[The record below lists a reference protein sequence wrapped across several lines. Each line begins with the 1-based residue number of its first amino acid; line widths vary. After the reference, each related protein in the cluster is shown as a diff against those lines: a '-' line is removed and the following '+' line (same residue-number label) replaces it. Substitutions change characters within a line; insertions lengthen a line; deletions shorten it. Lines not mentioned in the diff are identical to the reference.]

1 MLSRRFCAAVLSLVV
16 LLFVSC
22 LYLNAQSTYGSIS
35 GTVTDPSGAAVPGAN
50 VTLTNTGTA
59 EKRTEVSG
67 DDGLYTFVNLFPG
80 NYRIDIEKQG
90 FKHFGRPGVVV
101 QVQQDTHIDAALT
114 VGQVSETIEVTGEV
128 PLLQTETSSLGQV
141 VDQRKADELPLNG
154 RNIFNLITVSPAA
167 VAQGGSGGSPVGQ
180 NPFSWGNYQIG
191 GSFANQG
198 AEYLDGQPLNI
209 GYINLPIIIP
219 TQDSV
224 GEYKVQYNNLGA
236 EWGKFSGGIVN
247 LSTKSGSNNWH
258 GSVYEYFRNK
268 VLNANEYF
276 NKETELTNGKPNE
289 APPWTQNQYGFQL
302 GGPVIKDKTFF
313 YVSWEQYRQRTASP
327 FNTTVP
333 VTGTNAMLSGDFS
346 SICTAPTSQGGAG
359 GTFNASGICSN
370 PAGQIYDPFSV
381 TPVVTSTGTTYTAR
395 TPYGTDP
402 TDLPNCPGNC
412 IPTAEFS
419 KAGTTMWQKY
429 YPAPNLSGV
438 IGNYESVA
446 PAGGNTNEFVARG
459 DQNLGSNTR
468 LFGRFSYFGL
478 LDLPVNPLGTGL
490 CLDRCAEKYHSKLL
504 VFDVNHS
511 FTPTTILDVNFGG
524 TRFVYARKPL
534 LAGYDLTQLGWP
546 STYNSPPSAI
556 RTPPTPEFPFPNDV
570 GHSQGN
576 SAINDDNTQY
586 NVTPALTLI
595 RGKHTIQAGAQFEY
609 GLDNYLQTNIA
620 SGAFG
625 FQGNWT
631 ASSSA
636 IGGFPF
642 ADFLLGV
649 ALNQGTFAG
658 NQTEGVAQVPAQ
670 TKGLQV
676 YRGLYV
682 DDTWHLMPRLTVNLG
697 LRYELQGT
705 WSEAYNRLSYFDPS
719 ATNATVSGCPGGACP
734 GDAFLVETGRNGSG
748 NNIPMDKKAF
758 SPRLGFAY
766 ALDQKTS
773 IRGGYGIFYIPN
785 YVSFGLNPDNDVV
798 NLAST
803 DFTGSKD
810 GYILAYSTLD
820 GQNCAPGSAPAA
832 PTCAQPGP
840 FGSGG
845 IILPPGRNF
854 SGLPTS
860 AAGVPTPNISSFVA
874 SQNGPTLAP
883 YFGLNGH
890 SDPRYGYVQQW
901 NLDIQRQLPAGFF
914 ADVAYAGSHGVHL
927 EQYSTN
933 INQIPDSFVSQ
944 AASQYNAAFP
954 GCQTTNP
961 SNPIGCANGFVTID
975 QPAAN
980 PLVGS
985 PNATLNNISSPTLAN
1000 QGQLDRP
1007 YPEYLGM
1014 NLAGYGCCGSSYNS
1028 LQATVTRR
1036 FQGGGTLLV
1045 AYTNAKL
1052 MSNTDTLTSW
1062 LEGPTG
1068 GVPGVQDWNNLA
1080 GERSLSAQDI
1090 SQRLV
1095 ISYVLDLPFGH
1106 GKMFASNFTGLM
1118 NGVVSGWGV
1127 DGITTFQ
1134 RGFPLK
1140 ISWAGASTSLESG
1153 SFGVANVR
1161 PDVVSGCD
1169 KKAGGGSLTQY
1180 FNTNCFAPPPQ
1191 WGFGDESR
1199 VDSSLRGPGIN
1210 NFDFAVF
1217 KRTNITERVGF
1228 EFRTEFFNI
1237 FNHPYF
1243 SQPATGYA
1251 GSPTA
1256 NGFGVITSTISGG
1269 EASPERLIQF
1279 AAKVIF

>member
-1 MLSRRFCAAVLSLVV
+1 MSSRRFCVAVLSLCVV
-16 LLFVSC
+16 FSLLSLN
-22 LYLNAQSTYGSIS
+22 LYAQSTYGSVS
-35 GTVTDPSGAAVPGAN
+35 GTVADPSGAALSGAT
-50 VTLTNTGTA
+50 VTLTNVGTG
-59 EKRTEVSG
+59 EKRTQSSG
-67 DDGLYTFVNLFPG
+67 DNGGFTFVNLFQG

-90 FKHFGRPGVVV
+90 FKHFARPGVVV
-101 QVQQDTHIDAALT
+101 EVQQDTHIEAALT
-114 VGQVSETIEVTGEV
+114 VGQVSETVEVTGEV

-141 VDQRKADELPLNG
+141 VEQRKADELPLNG

-180 NPFSWGNYQIG
+180 NPFSWGNYQVG

-198 AEYLDGQPLNI
+198 AQYLDGQPLNI
-209 GYINLPIIIP
+209 GYINLPIVIP

-224 GEYKVQYNNLGA
+224 GEFKVQYNNLGA
-236 EWGKFSGGIVN
+236 EWGKFSGGVVN
-247 LSTKSGSNNWH
+247 LSTKSGTNNWH

-276 NKETELTNGKPNE
+276 NKETELANDKPNSR
-289 APPWTQNQYGFQL
+289 PPWTQNQYGFQL
-302 GGPVIKDKTFF
+302 GGPVVKDKTFF
-313 YVSWEQYRQRTASP
+313 YTSWEQYRQRTSTP

-333 VTGTNAMLSGDFS
+333 VPAMLQGDFS
-346 SICTAPTSQGGAG
+346 SVCLAPTSQGGAG
-359 GTFNASGICSN
+359 GTFTGPGGICSN

-381 TPVVTSTGTTYTAR
+381 GPTGATAR
-395 TPYGTDP
+395 AAYLTNSA
-402 TDLPNCPGNC
+402 LPSCLGNC
-412 IPTAEFS
+412 IPSTEFS
-419 KAGTTMWQKY
+419 TAGTTLWQKY
-429 YPAPNLSGV
+429 YPAPNLAGV

-446 PAGGNTNEFVARG
+446 PGGGNTNEFVARG
-459 DQNLGSNTR
+459 DQNLGVNTR

-478 LDLPVNPLGTGL
+478 LDLPDNPLGTGL
-490 CLDRCAEKYHSKLL
+490 CDDRCAEKYHSKLL

-511 FTPTTILDVNFGG
+511 FTPTTILDVNFGA
-524 TRFVYARKPL
+524 TRFVYGRQPL

-546 STYNSPPSAI
+546 STYNSPPSTI
-556 RTPPTPEFPFPNDV
+556 RTPPTPEFTYPNDV
-570 GHSQGN
+570 GHTQGN
-576 SAINDDNTQY
+576 SAIGDHNTQY
-586 NVTPALTLI
+586 NLSPAFTLI
-595 RGKHTIQAGAQFEY
+595 RGKHTIQTGAQFEW
-609 GLDNYLQTNIA
+609 GLDNYFQTNIA

-631 ASSSA
+631 ASAASA
-636 IGGFPF
+636 TDGSGFGF

-649 ALNQGTFAG
+649 ALNQGSFAG
-658 NQTEGVAQVPAQ
+658 NQTEGVAQVPAE

-676 YRGLYV
+676 YRALYV
-682 DDTWHLMPRLTVNLG
+682 DDTWHVFPKLTVNLG

-719 ATNATVSGCPGGACP
+719 ATNSTVTGCPAGACP
-734 GDAFLVETGRNGSG
+734 GDAFLVQTGRNGSR

-758 SPRLGFAY
+758 SPRIGFAY
-766 ALDQKTS
+766 GLDQKTS
-773 IRGGYGIFYIPN
+773 IRGGYGIFFIPN

-803 DFTGSKD
+803 DFTGTTN
-810 GYILAYSTLD
+810 GYLTPFSTLD
-820 GQNCAPGSAPAA
+820 GYTCTLGTYNPANPTP
-832 PTCAQPGP
+832 PTCAQSGP

-854 SGLPTS
+854 TGLP
-860 AAGVPTPNISSFVA
+860 ATPSVSSFVA

-883 YFGLNGH
+883 YYGLNGH
-890 SDPRYGYVQQW
+890 SNPKYGYVQQW
-901 NLDIQRQLPAGFF
+901 NFDIQRQLPAGFF
-914 ADVAYAGSHGVHL
+914 ADVAYAGSTGMHL

-933 INQIPDSFVSQ
+933 INQIADSFVAQ
-944 AASQYNAAFP
+944 AASQYNAALP
-954 GCQTTNP
+954 GC
-961 SNPIGCANGFVTID
+961 SGSSDPISCANASVTID
-975 QPAAN
+975 QPVAN

-985 PNATLNNISSPTLAN
+985 PNSTLALPTLSN

-1014 NLAGYGCCGSSYNS
+1014 NLAGYGCCESSYNS
-1028 LQATVTRR
+1028 LQATVSRR

-1052 MSNTDTLTSW
+1052 LSNTDTLTSW

-1068 GVPGVQDWNNLA
+1068 GVPGVQDWNNLS
-1080 GERSLSAQDI
+1080 GERSLSAQDV
-1090 SQRLV
+1090 SQRLI

-1106 GKMFASNFTGLM
+1106 GKMFANSFSGFTNAL
-1118 NGVVSGWGV
+1118 VSGWGV

-1140 ISWAGASTSLESG
+1140 ISWSGPATSLESG
-1153 SFGVANVR
+1153 SFGVANIR
-1161 PDVVSGCD
+1161 PDVVPGCD
-1169 KKAGGGSLTQY
+1169 KKAGGGFLTEY
-1180 FNTNCFAPPPQ
+1180 FNTSCFAPPPQ
-1191 WGFGDESR
+1191 WGFGTESR
-1199 VDSSLRGPGIN
+1199 VDSDLRGPGVN

-1217 KRTNITERVGF
+1217 KRTNITEKVGF

-1251 GSPTA
+1251 GSATA
-1256 NGFGVITSTISGG
+1256 NGFGTITSTIGG
-1269 EASPERLIQF
+1269 GVASAERLIQF
-1279 AAKVIF
+1279 AAKVVF

>member
-1 MLSRRFCAAVLSLVV
+1 MSSRRFCTVAVLLAAFFFLS
-16 LLFVSC
+16 F
-22 LYLNAQSTYGSIS
+22 LNLHAQSTYGSVS
-35 GTVTDPSGAAVPGAN
+35 GTVVDASGAAVGGAD
-50 VTLTNTGTA
+50 VTLTNVGTA
-59 EKRTEVSG
+59 EKRTQSSG
-67 DDGLYTFVNLFPG
+67 DDGHFTFVNLFQG
-80 NYRIDIEKQG
+80 EYRIDIEKQG
-90 FKHFGRPGVVV
+90 FKHFVRTSVTVE
-101 QVQQDTHIDAALT
+101 VQQDTHVDAKL
-114 VGQVSETIEVTGEV
+114 VIGQVSETVEVTSET
-128 PLLQTETSSLGQV
+128 PLLQTESSSLGQV
-141 VDQRKADELPLNG
+141 VEQRKADELPLNG

-180 NPFSWGNYQIG
+180 NPFSWGNYQVG

-198 AEYLDGQPLNI
+198 AQYLDGQPLNI

-224 GEYKVQYNNLGA
+224 GEFKVQYNNLGA
-236 EWGKFSGGIVN
+236 EWGKFSGGVVN
-247 LSTKSGSNNWH
+247 LSTKSGTNAWH
-258 GSVYEYFRNK
+258 GSGYEYFRNK

-276 NKETELTNGKPNE
+276 NKETELAGGKPNE

-333 VTGTNAMLSGDFS
+333 VAGSNAMLSGDFS
-346 SICTAPTSQGGAG
+346 SLCTAPTSQGGAG
-359 GTFNASGICSN
+359 STFTAAGICNN
-370 PAGQIYDPFSV
+370 PAGQIYNPFS
-381 TPVVTSTGTTYTAR
+381 TGPLGASAR
-395 TPYGTDP
+395 APYGTDP

-412 IPTAEFS
+412 IPTADFS
-419 KAGTTMWQKY
+419 QAGTTLWQKY
-429 YPAPNLSGV
+429 YPAPNLPGV

-459 DQNLGSNTR
+459 DQNLGANTR

-504 VFDVNHS
+504 VFDINHS
-511 FTPTTILDVNFGG
+511 FTPNTILDVNFGG
-524 TRFVYARKPL
+524 TRFVYGRKPL

-546 STYNSPPSAI
+546 SSYNSPSASI
-556 RTPPTPEFPFPNDV
+556 RTPPTPEFTYPNDV
-570 GHSQGN
+570 GHTQGN
-576 SAINDDNTQY
+576 SAITDDNTQY
-586 NVTPALTLI
+586 NISPALTLI
-595 RGKHTIQAGAQFEY
+595 RGKHTIQTGIQFEY

-631 ASSSA
+631 ASSA
-636 IGGFPF
+636 GVGGFGF

-649 ALNQGTFAG
+649 ALNQGSFAG

-676 YRGLYV
+676 YRAFFV
-682 DDTWHLMPRLTVNLG
+682 DDTWHVLPKLSINLG

-705 WSEAYNRLSYFDPS
+705 WSEAYNRLSYFDPT
-719 ATNATVSGCPGGACP
+719 ATNATVTGCPAGACP
-734 GDAFLVETGRNGSG
+734 GDAFLVQTGRNGSR

-766 ALDQKTS
+766 SLDEKTS
-773 IRGGYGIFYIPN
+773 IRGGYGIFFIPN

-803 DFTGSKD
+803 DFTATKD
-810 GYILAYSTLD
+810 SYLTPYSTLD
-820 GQNCAPGSAPAA
+820 GTQCTLGPAA
-832 PTCAQPGP
+832 PNAPPPTCAQPGP

-854 SGLPTS
+854 SGLPLS

-883 YFGLNGH
+883 YYGTTGHNG
-890 SDPRYGYVQQW
+890 PEYGYVQQW
-901 NLDIQRQLPAGFF
+901 NFDIQRQLPAGFF

-933 INQIPDSFVSQ
+933 INQIADSFVAQ
-944 AASQYNAAFP
+944 AASQYNAAAP
-954 GCQTTNP
+954 GCA
-961 SNPIGCANGFVTID
+961 SNPNPIQCANTAVTIN
-975 QPAAN
+975 QSIAN

-985 PNATLNNISSPTLAN
+985 PNPTLNNATSPTLSN

-1014 NLAGYGCCGSSYNS
+1014 DLAGYGCCGSTYNS

-1062 LEGPTG
+1062 LESPTG

-1095 ISYVLDLPFGH
+1095 VSYVLDLPFGH
-1106 GKMFASNFTGLM
+1106 GKMWASGLSGIG
-1118 NGVVSGWGV
+1118 NGLVSGWGV

-1140 ISWAGASTSLESG
+1140 ISWAGSPTSLESG
-1153 SFGVANVR
+1153 SFGVANIR
-1161 PDVVSGCD
+1161 PDVVPGCS

-1180 FNTNCFAPPPQ
+1180 FNTSCFAPPPE
-1191 WGFGDESR
+1191 WGYGDESR

-1217 KRTNITERVGF
+1217 KDTNITERTKI

-1251 GSPTA
+1251 GTA
-1256 NGFGVITSTISGG
+1256 TGNGFGTITSTISGG
-1269 EASPERLIQF
+1269 VASPERLVQF
-1279 AAKVIF
+1279 AMKFIF

>member
-1 MLSRRFCAAVLSLVV
+1 MLSRRFCAAVFSLSV
-16 LLFVSC
+16 LLSVSTMR
-22 LYLNAQSTYGSIS
+22 LHAQSTYGSIS
-35 GTVTDPSGAAVPGAN
+35 GTITDSSGAAVPGAE
-50 VTLTNTGTA
+50 VTLTNLSTS
-59 EKRTEVSG
+59 EKRVQTSG
-67 DDGLYTFVNLFPG
+67 DDGHFTFVNLFQG
-80 NYRIDIEKQG
+80 QYRIDIEKTG
-90 FKHFGRPGVVV
+90 FKHSSHPNVVV
-101 QVQQDTHIDAALT
+101 QVQQDTHIDTALA
-114 VGQVSETIEVTGEV
+114 VGQVSETVEVTSET
-128 PLLQTETSSLGQV
+128 PLLQTESSSLGQV
-141 VDQRKADELPLNG
+141 VEQRKANELPLNG

-224 GEYKVQYNNLGA
+224 GEFKVQYSNLGA
-236 EWGKFSGGIVN
+236 EWGKFSGGVTN
-247 LSTKSGSNNWH
+247 LSTKGGTNNWH
-258 GSVYEYFRNK
+258 GSAYEYFRNK

-276 NKETELTNGKPNE
+276 NKQHELANGQPNE
-289 APPWTQNQYGFQL
+289 APPWTQNQYGL
-302 GGPVIKDKTFF
+302 EVGGPVIKNKTFF

-333 VTGTNAMLSGDFS
+333 ATGMLSGDFS
-346 SICTAPTSQGGAG
+346 AVCTAPTSQGGAG
-359 GTFNASGICSN
+359 GMFTGPGGICSN
-370 PAGQIYDPFSV
+370 PAGQIYNPFS
-381 TPVVTSTGTTYTAR
+381 TGPSGANAR
-395 TPYGTDP
+395 APFLTDASVP
-402 TDLPNCPGNC
+402 GCPGNC
-412 IPTAEFS
+412 IGTQYFS
-419 KAGTTMWQKY
+419 PAATTMWQKY
-429 YPAPNLSGV
+429 YPAQNAAGV
-438 IGNYESVA
+438 IGNYQSVA

-459 DQNLGSNTR
+459 DQNISSNTR
-468 LFGRFSYFGL
+468 LFGRFAYFGL

-504 VFDVNHS
+504 VFDINHT
-511 FTPTTILDVNFGG
+511 FNPNTILDVNFGG
-524 TRFVYARKPL
+524 TRFVYLRSPL
-534 LAGYDLTQLGWP
+534 LSGYDLTALGWP
-546 STYNSPPSAI
+546 ASYNSPPSAI

-576 SAINDDNTQY
+576 SAISDDNTQY
-586 NVTPALTLI
+586 NITPALTLI
-595 RGKHTIQAGAQFEY
+595 RGKHTLQVGGQFEY

-631 ASSSA
+631 SSSPTA
-636 IGGFPF
+636 TDGSGFPT

-649 ALNQGTFAG
+649 GLNQGSFAG

-676 YRGLYV
+676 YRALYA
-682 DDTWHLMPRLTVNLG
+682 DDTWHITPKFTLNLG

-719 ATNATVSGCPGGACP
+719 ATNATVTGCGGVGTPCP
-734 GDAFLVETGRNGSG
+734 GDAFLVRTGRNGSR

-766 ALDQKTS
+766 GLDSKTS

-798 NLAST
+798 NLANT
-803 DFTGSKD
+803 DFTATKD
-810 GYILAYSTLD
+810 SYLTPFSTLD
-820 GQNCAPGSAPAA
+820 GTICTLGATPGV

-845 IILPPGRNF
+845 IIAPPGRNF
-854 SGLPTS
+854 SGLPPTS
-860 AAGVPTPNISSFVA
+860 AGVATPNVSSFVA

-883 YFGLNGH
+883 YLGTTGH

-901 NLDIQRQLPAGFF
+901 NFDIQRQLPAGFF

-927 EQYSTN
+927 QQYSTN
-933 INQIPDSFVSQ
+933 INQIGDSFVAQ
-944 AASQYNAAFP
+944 AASQYNAAAP
-954 GCQTTNP
+954 ACA
-961 SNPIGCANGFVTID
+961 SNPNPIACANAAVTIN
-975 QPAAN
+975 QPIAN

-985 PNATLNNISSPTLAN
+985 PNPTLNNTTTPMLTN

-1014 NLAGYGCCGSSYNS
+1014 SLAGYGCCGSSYHS
-1028 LQATVTRR
+1028 LQVSVTRR

-1068 GVPGVQDWNNLA
+1068 GVPGVQDWNNLK

-1095 ISYVLDLPFGH
+1095 ISYVLDFPFGK
-1106 GKMFASNFTGLM
+1106 GKAFANSLSGVA

-1153 SFGVANVR
+1153 SFGVANIR
-1161 PDVVSGCD
+1161 PDAVPGCD
-1169 KKAGGGSLTQY
+1169 KKAGGSKLTEY
-1180 FNTNCFAPPPQ
+1180 FNTSCFAPPPQ
-1191 WGFGDESR
+1191 WGYGSESR
-1199 VDSSLRGPGIN
+1199 VDASLRGPGIN
-1210 NFDFAVF
+1210 NFDFAIF
-1217 KRTNITERVGF
+1217 KRTDIGERMGV

-1251 GSPTA
+1251 GTTTG
-1256 NGFGVITSTISGG
+1256 NGFGTITSTIQGG
-1269 EASPERLIQF
+1269 VASPERLVQF
-1279 AAKVIF
+1279 ALKFVF

>member
-1 MLSRRFCAAVLSLVV
+1 MSSRCRFAAVLSLGAF
-16 LLFVSC
+16 LC
-22 LYLNAQSTYGSIS
+22 LSSVWLNAQSTYGSVS
-35 GTVTDPSGAAVPGAN
+35 GTVTDPSGAAVAGAN
-50 VTLTNTGTA
+50 ATLTNMGTS
-59 EKRTEVSG
+59 EKRTQTSG
-67 DDGLYTFVNLFPG
+67 DNGQFTFVNLFPG

-90 FKHFGRPGVVV
+90 FKHFARPGVVV
-101 QVQQDTHIDAALT
+101 QVQLDSHIDAVLA
-114 VGQVSETIEVTGEV
+114 VGQVSEVIEVTGQT
-128 PLLQTETSSLGQV
+128 PLLQTESSSLGQV
-141 VDQRKADELPLNG
+141 VDERKADELPLNG

-224 GEYKVQYNNLGA
+224 GEYKVQYNNQGA

-268 VLNANEYF
+268 ALNANEYF
-276 NKETELTNGKPNE
+276 NKQSEIAAGTANTP
-289 APPWTQNQYGFQL
+289 PPWTQNQFGFQL

-313 YVSWEQYRQRTASP
+313 YVSWEQYRQRTGSP
-327 FNTTVP
+327 FTTTVP
-333 VTGTNAMLSGDFS
+333 AANMLSGDFS
-346 SICTAPTSQGGAG
+346 AVCTAPTTAGGAG
-359 GTFNASGICSN
+359 GTFTGPGGTCSN
-370 PAGQIYDPFSV
+370 PAGQLYDPFSV
-381 TPVVTSTGTTYTAR
+381 GPLGTATKAAYLTTA
-395 TPYGTDP
+395 G
-402 TDLPNCPGNC
+402 LPNCPGNC
-412 IPTAEFS
+412 IPSTEFS
-419 KAGTTMWQKY
+419 TAGQDLWKLY
-429 YPAPNLSGV
+429 YPSANVANAVENNFISA
-438 IGNYESVA
+438 A

-459 DQNLGSNTR
+459 DQNLGANTR
-468 LFGRFSYFGL
+468 LFGRFAYFGL
-478 LDLPVNPLGTGL
+478 TDLPTNPLGTGL

-524 TRFVYARKPL
+524 TRFVYGRQPIL
-534 LAGYDLTQLGWP
+534 SGFDLTTLGWP
-546 STYNSPPSAI
+546 ATYNSPPSSM
-556 RTPPTPEFPFPNDV
+556 RTPPTPEFAYPNDV
-570 GHSQGN
+570 GHTQGN
-576 SAINDDNTQY
+576 SAIGDHNTQY
-586 NVTPALTLI
+586 NITPAFTLI
-595 RGKHTIQAGAQFEY
+595 RGKHTIQTGLQFEY
-609 GLDNYLQTNIA
+609 GLDNYFQTNIA

-625 FQGNWT
+625 FLGNWT
-631 ASSSA
+631 ASSTGV
-636 IGGFPF
+636 GGFGF

-676 YRGLYV
+676 YRGFYV
-682 DDTWHLMPRLTVNLG
+682 DDTWHVLPKLTVNLG

-719 ATNATVSGCPGGACP
+719 ATNATVTGCSGTPGSTCP
-734 GDAFLVETGRNGSG
+734 GDAFLVETGRNGSR

-758 SPRLGFAY
+758 SPRLGLAY

-773 IRGGYGIFYIPN
+773 IRAGYGIFYIPN

-798 NLAST
+798 NLAAT
-803 DFTGSKD
+803 DFTATTN
-810 GYILAYSTLD
+810 GYITPYSTLD
-820 GQNCAPGSAPAA
+820 GQNCTLGATPAA
-832 PTCAQPGP
+832 PVCAQPGP

-854 SGLPTS
+854 SGLP
-860 AAGVPTPNISSFVA
+860 ATPNISSFVA

-890 SDPRYGYVQQW
+890 SNPGYGYVEQW

-927 EQYSTN
+927 EQYN
-933 INQIPDSFVSQ
+933 PNVNQIPDSFVTQ
-944 AASQYNAAFP
+944 AASQYNAALP
-954 GCQTTNP
+954 GCSSATNP
-961 SNPIGCANGFVTID
+961 ISCANASVTID
-975 QPAAN
+975 QPVPTN
-980 PLVGS
+980 PLAGS
-985 PNATLNNISSPTLAN
+985 PNTTLKASSLSYE
-1000 QGQLDRP
+1000 GQLDRP
-1007 YPEYLGM
+1007 YPEYLNL
-1014 NLAGYGCCGSSYNS
+1014 NLAGYGCCGSGYNS

-1036 FQGGGTLLV
+1036 FQGGGTMLV

-1062 LEGPTG
+1062 LESNTG
-1068 GVPGVQDWNNLA
+1068 GVSSVQDWNNLA
-1080 GERSLSAQDI
+1080 GERSLSAQDV

-1106 GKMFASNFTGLM
+1106 GRMWANGLHGLA
-1118 NGVVSGWGV
+1118 NGAVSGWGV

-1134 RGFPLK
+1134 RGFPIK
-1140 ISWAGASTSLESG
+1140 ITWAGPPTSLESG

-1161 PDVVSGCD
+1161 PDYVPGCD
-1169 KKAGGGSLTQY
+1169 KKAGGGSITQW
-1180 FNTNCFAPPPQ
+1180 FNTSCFADPPQ
-1191 WGFGDESR
+1191 WGFGTEPR
-1199 VDSSLRGPGIN
+1199 VDANLRGPGIN
-1210 NFDFAVF
+1210 NFDFAIF
-1217 KRTNITERVGF
+1217 KRTSITERVGF

-1243 SQPATGYA
+1243 NMPATGYA

-1256 NGFGVITSTISGG
+1256 NSFGVINSTVSNGV
-1269 EASPERLIQF
+1269 ASPERLIQF
-1279 AAKVIF
+1279 AAKVVF